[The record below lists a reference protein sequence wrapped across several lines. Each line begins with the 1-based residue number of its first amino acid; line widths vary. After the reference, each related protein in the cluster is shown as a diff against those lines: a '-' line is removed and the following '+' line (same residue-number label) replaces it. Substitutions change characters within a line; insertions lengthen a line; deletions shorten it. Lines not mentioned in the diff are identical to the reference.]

1 MSMFST
7 HSPSFFK
14 PNNDHQDA
22 PTASYNI
29 DICFSISPNP
39 IFSSTQF
46 WIVDLSATRHMCC
59 SVTTFVSLRP
69 IQNSTITLP
78 NHIQIPTSFYGDVT
92 LSSMLTLKDVLF
104 VPQFK
109 YNLISMS
116 ALTYGSQFPISFILD
131 CFIIQELNTTKMIGK
146 GDKLEDL
153 YILDTNTL
161 KYVSTFFINNVL
173 DHVWHN
179 RLGHLS
185 FKHLNALKN
194 HLHYDVS
201 C

>member
-1 MSMFST
+1 MSVMKLDLRMRFRRKFFFT
-7 HSPSFFK
+7 SFNKNYF
-14 PNNDHQDA
+14 
-22 PTASYNI
+22 TTTWS
-29 DICFSISPNP
+29 SIS
-39 IFSSTQF
+39 IKKSLCS
-46 WIVDLSATRHMCC
+46 SATA
-59 SVTTFVSLRP
+59 FVSLRP

-116 ALTYGSQFPISFILD
+116 ALTYGLQFPISFILD
-131 CFIIQELNTTKMIGK
+131 CFIIQELNTKKMISRGEK
-146 GDKLEDL
+146 FEDL

-161 KYVSTFFINNVL
+161 KSAFIVFVNNVL
-173 DHVWHN
+173 AHVWHN

-185 FKHLNALKN
+185 FKRLDALKN
-194 HLHYDVS
+194 IYIVLFHD
-201 C
+201 